1 VTKSSLS
8 GRKRNPSF
16 WRSIGAIFGKD
27 LASELRT
34 RFAVNTLLLF
44 SVTSLTIV
52 SFSTARTPLTKEAQS
67 ALLWIVIFFSAMTG
81 LARSFVREEESGTAD
96 ALRLTAPAES
106 VFLGKFAF
114 NCVLLLCVEAVVVPL
129 SLIFWAV
136 SVDAPLFFTVVLF
149 AGNIGLSAVATL
161 MAAIVAQTSMQA
173 GLFAVLSFPVLIPL
187 LFTAVRA
194 TLLSMDAVRQVGEIA
209 PVIRMLFVFDIVML
223 TLGFLLF
230 DYIWRDR
237 K

>member
-1 VTKSSLS
+1 
-8 GRKRNPSF
+8 
-16 WRSIGAIFGKD
+16 
-27 LASELRT
+27 
-34 RFAVNTLLLF
+34 
-44 SVTSLTIV
+44 
-52 SFSTARTPLTKEAQS
+52 
-67 ALLWIVIFFSAMTG
+67 
-81 LARSFVREEESGTAD
+81 
-96 ALRLTAPAES
+96 
-106 VFLGKFAF
+106 
-114 NCVLLLCVEAVVVPL
+114 
-129 SLIFWAV
+129 
-136 SVDAPLFFTVVLF
+136 VVLF

>member
-1 VTKSSLS
+1 MTKSSLS

-114 NCVLLLCVEAVVVPL
+114 NCVLLLCVGQASLDLNCPRDGWSPRGYPDRAAAVNRQRPPTNLVVDLARRLGRALP
-129 SLIFWAV
+129 F
-136 SVDAPLFFTVVLF
+136 P
-149 AGNIGLSAVATL
+149 GLPADSSTPARPTGGRGRAD
-161 MAAIVAQTSMQA
+161 
-173 GLFAVLSFPVLIPL
+173 GL
-187 LFTAVRA
+187 
-194 TLLSMDAVRQVGEIA
+194 G
-209 PVIRMLFVFDIVML
+209 L
-223 TLGFLLF
+223 TGQE
-230 DYIWRDR
+230 R
-237 K
+237 